1 MTARIVPPEGGWPP
15 FEDAY
20 QAQFLSDAIAHAQT
34 GAEGLEGAELAV
46 ILARLDELEAVV
58 RRAKFVRDSP
68 APYSVSRAAEQA
80 AAAESARKILGPLA
94 GEQ

>member
-1 MTARIVPPEGGWPP
+1 MGAPVPLMSLQEAVNRMRTAVHIAPSSQEG
-15 FEDAY
+15 Y
-20 QAQFLSDAIAHAQT
+20 M
-34 GAEGLEGAELAV
+34 GAV
-46 ILARLDELEAVV
+46 VLARLEQLEAVV

-80 AAAESARKILGPLA
+80 AVAESARKILGPLA